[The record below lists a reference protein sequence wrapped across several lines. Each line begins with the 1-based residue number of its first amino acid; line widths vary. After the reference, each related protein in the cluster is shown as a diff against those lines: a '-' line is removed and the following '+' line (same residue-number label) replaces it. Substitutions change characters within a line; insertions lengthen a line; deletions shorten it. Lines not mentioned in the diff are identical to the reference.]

1 MIISRQK
8 SFSELKPEQREFNSK
23 AQKARLKKL
32 RLSEGRDPFSEM
44 YEATDIAHKK
54 DKGIKK
60 TAEKTGKS
68 YEFLFKKAQ
77 EKTDLGEAAIIKN
90 NRGENRLDSNTIH
103 REKLADKQT
112 KAGFKFY
119 KDKQKE
125 EISKIKAAK
134 KKEAERK
141 AEKAAKSKASIAK
154 HEAKAAE
161 LRAKKEAGKML
172 KKGGKI
178 ALATGGAIAAGIG
191 AKKLA
196 DKKKAKKD
204 DNSKK

>member
-1 MIISRQK
+1 MIIPRQR
-8 SFSELKPEQREFNSK
+8 SFSELKTEQREFNSK

-44 YEATDIAHKK
+44 YEATDIAYKK

-68 YEFLFKKAQ
+68 YESLFKKAQ
-77 EKTDLGEAAIIKN
+77 EKTDLGEAARIKN

-103 REKLADKQT
+103 RDKLADKQT
-112 KAGFKFY
+112 KASFKFY

-161 LRAKKEAGKML
+161 LRAKKELGKNL

-178 ALATGGAIAAGIG
+178 ALATGGVVAAGIG
-191 AKKLA
+191 AKKLV
-196 DKKKAKKD
+196 DKKK
-204 DNSKK
+204 SKKEEKK